1 MGGDGLVRVRVE
13 FTSSTTYMYL
23 TCVCLHQATLAR
35 ELLVHATSYAVRQK
49 KCERPPDR
57 NPAAAHPPGTLV
69 QTFLADCQCALPS
82 SAIAASGR
90 LSTRRAAM

>member
-23 TCVCLHQATLAR
+23 TCVCLHLATLAR

-49 KCERPPDR
+49 KRAPLG
-57 NPAAAHPPGTLV
+57 PAAAHPPGTFV